1 MTQLVRLKGVKQ
13 DSRGRTVYEL
23 VEMSDADTVVPG
35 QDLGDALGSQF
46 IELDELSADPA
57 APAANKAR
65 IYAKDN
71 GSGKTIVYARFATG
85 AIQAIATQP

>member
-1 MTQLVRLKGVKQ
+1 MSQIVRLKGIKQ
-13 DSRGRTVYEL
+13 DSRGRTVYEM

-35 QDLGDALGSQF
+35 QDTSDVLGQQF
-46 IELDELSADPA
+46 IELDELSADPE

-85 AIQAIATQP
+85 AVQAMATQP